1 MGMNLH
7 LVTPSSAN
15 ITTEVNLVIIVAESL
30 SGP

>member
-15 ITTEVNLVIIVAESL
+15 ITTEMNLLIILAVFV
-30 SGP
+30 SGL